1 MGGWLVE
8 RVVTVLAYYPDCTAE
23 NPRCNGGGVV
33 GEFTPR
39 GITAAVGAA
48 VATAQ
53 RRMDRQRIESGV
65 LVQKKLRKFESLP
78 KKVKRIVGLLFS

>member
-65 LVQKKLRKFESLP
+65 LVQKKLRKFA
-78 KKVKRIVGLLFS
+78 